1 MACFKH
7 DRLLTDNI
15 QFEGVHVLVLFFF
28 FNLYMK
34 HWEFYLS
41 TSTVC
46 VQAKKDENSFYLLLI
61 IKEVAT
67 EI

>member
-1 MACFKH
+1 MFW
-7 DRLLTDNI
+7 
-15 QFEGVHVLVLFFF
+15 FFFF